1 MRQEPPWVQPPFH
14 RIHPGVHRKAGS
26 PGVRRLPSLPSGL
39 RGSLWI
45 RARTV
50 NNPGEDYG
58 RAVHPIEYSVVDK
71 MKAPFAGMTMPF
83 ANAEPRVRS
92 EGIFEK
98 IVQFF
103 PEQSLVATR
112 QREKLAFGRLK
123 KDQSVAH
130 QARPALRKTRRPGI
144 RSSEFQ
150 RRSISR

>member
-1 MRQEPPWVQPPFH
+1 M
-14 RIHPGVHRKAGS
+14 
-26 PGVRRLPSLPSGL
+26 
-39 RGSLWI
+39 
-45 RARTV
+45 
-50 NNPGEDYG
+50 NDPGEDYG
-58 RAVHPIEYSVVDK
+58 RAVHPIEHSVVDK
-71 MKAPFAGMTMPF
+71 MKAPFAGMTVPF

-92 EGIFEK
+92 EWTFER

-103 PEQSLVATR
+103 PEQSPVATG

-123 KDQSVAH
+123 KNEIVAH